1 MSAYDRLQKS
11 LEYMYNYIIPD
22 LYNQIQ
28 KAKSCG
34 AGSDLKIHC
43 DFKNCQCTFDGE
55 LDNYDDL
62 QKHITVSQFQ
72 QMMVELL
79 TRFEEGVQDAVN
91 QSMESYVDERFA
103 GFAAGEGIVTDA
115 NLEEKIEAKT
125 SDLSIRVTALEQ
137 NLESN
142 VSGLVRRELG
152 DIDPNDICA
161 RSHVDAEMEWV
172 HNEFNSLQNQYVDF
186 NSYNMWI
193 NKLLERTSYLLIKLR
208 ELDPEGRY
216 EWNEVEEYKQQGKI

>member
-79 TRFEEGVQDAVN
+79 TRFEEGVQDV
-91 QSMESYVDERFA
+91 VDERFES
-103 GFAAGEGIVTDA
+103 FAAGEGIVTDA
-115 NLEEKIEAKT
+115 NLEEKIEA
-125 SDLSIRVTALEQ
+125 
-137 NLESN
+137 N

-152 DIDPNDICA
+152 NIDPNDICS

-172 HNEFNSLQNQYVDF
+172 HNEFDSLQNQYVDYH
-186 NSYNMWI
+186 SYNTWI

>member
-55 LDNYDDL
+55 LDSYDDL

-91 QSMESYVDERFA
+91 ESMESYVDERFA
-103 GFAAGEGIVTDA
+103 GFAAGEGLVT
-115 NLEEKIEAKT
+115 
-125 SDLSIRVTALEQ
+125 
-137 NLESN
+137 ESN
-142 VSGLVRRELG
+142 VSGLIRRELG
-152 DIDPNDICA
+152 NVDPNDICA

-172 HNEFNSLQNQYVDF
+172 HNEFDSLQNQYVDF
-186 NSYNMWI
+186 NSYNTWI
-193 NKLLERTSYLLIKLR
+193 DKLLERTSYLLIKLR

-216 EWNEVEEYKQQGKI
+216 EWLEVEEYKQQGKI